1 MGGRGGQSNADYGR
15 YISNLVDMICERP
28 LKTPES
34 LKLKEANFKIW
45 IALNIT
51 HGIQGKQDSFKEYG
65 LFRLIFGES
74 NANKKRAKKMDCFE

>member
-45 IALNIT
+45 IALNILESY
-51 HGIQGKQDSFKEYG
+51 QYLLSSFA
-65 LFRLIFGES
+65 LL
-74 NANKKRAKKMDCFE
+74 